1 MPSDLKAANFKN
13 YVSLFVDAI
22 PSQLRMTNRILLER
36 KFSMTR
42 YGNFFRVHFQLQSI
56 FNHERRILSNLH
68 REISFKSAFEAD
80 LCPQNLPILPFEDVF
95 SLNKNGSLPSL
106 PICHQPPNSLLFS

>member
-42 YGNFFRVHFQLQSI
+42 
-56 FNHERRILSNLH
+56 
-68 REISFKSAFEAD
+68 
-80 LCPQNLPILPFEDVF
+80 
-95 SLNKNGSLPSL
+95 
-106 PICHQPPNSLLFS
+106 